1 MAMPTPRTVI
11 RSPEGVLA
19 TDQRHLRNALL
30 YGYRAGLKSIGR
42 GTIQECRRDLPGELD
57 QRAAIE
63 KEKLVAG
70 VEESIEKR
78 QHQIPKARSRSY
90 RDFMVLAVAIV
101 IVGMVLLI
109 VLR

>member
-1 MAMPTPRTVI
+1 
-11 RSPEGVLA
+11 VLA

-42 GTIQECRRDLPGELD
+42 GIIQKCRRDLPGELE
-57 QRAAIE
+57 QGGTIE

-90 RDFMVLAVAIV
+90 RDFLMLAAAIV
-101 IVGMVLLI
+101 IVGMVLL
-109 VLR
+109 VLLR